1 MSTCPHAAGPDC
13 MRIMPKS
20 HESDPLLAPD
30 SKPIGH
36 TESSGQPIY
45 EDGLG
50 MQSIRN
56 EQAEANGEEKPYPK
70 WDKSMDE
77 LQKNIGRMGGAAD
90 EVEE

>member
-20 HESDPLLAPD
+20 HESDPLLATD
-30 SKPIGH
+30 SKPIGY
-36 TESSGQPIY
+36 TKSSGQPTY

-56 EQAEANGEEKPYPK
+56 EQAEANGEEKPYPN

-90 EVEE
+90 EGED